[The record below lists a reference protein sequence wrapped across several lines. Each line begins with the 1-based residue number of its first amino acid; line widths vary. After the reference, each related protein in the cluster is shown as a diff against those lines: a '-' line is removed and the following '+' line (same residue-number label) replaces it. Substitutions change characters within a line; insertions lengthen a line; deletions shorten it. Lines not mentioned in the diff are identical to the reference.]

1 VYTLPILVA
10 SPEGSRKDARM
21 ADDEPTTDEPTADE
35 PTASAAAAAAAGEA
49 AAAAAGEAAAPAAGE
64 AAAPAAGAAGAPAG
78 KSWWQYGR
86 RWLDFGAAVLLVGLF
101 PLIPLVFEFGIQH
114 EITSD
119 AIMITAALYGLA
131 VAVTS
136 RNVLSFALFLCF
148 TIAAAGFYGHSVPVG
163 SNPGQAF
170 GTVWGMRLSATSEA
184 NVSLGIVFCW
194 GLILPFLAVVGQRAL
209 LHMRLGQRFLLF
221 V

>member
-1 VYTLPILVA
+1 MYTLPILVA

-21 ADDEPTTDEPTADE
+21 ADDEPAADE
-35 PTASAAAAAAAGEA
+35 PAADALAAAV
-49 AAAAAGEAAAPAAGE
+49 PKV
-64 AAAPAAGAAGAPAG
+64 

-101 PLIPLVFEFGIQH
+101 PLIPLVFEFGFQH

-131 VAVTS
+131 VAVAS

-184 NVSLGIVFCW
+184 NVSLGVVFCW